1 MTQYFTLLWL
11 TLVCRTGTLHVRI
24 HSHTQAI
31 WATNIHDALD
41 GNTEPILGSKYH
53 TMHHT
58 HYHVNFGQFFIFCDW
73 YWDTLRD
80 PNSAN
85 SSNDSSSSSK
95 AKLIKEELMQGID
108 QPVVMKKKL

>member
-1 MTQYFTLLWL
+1 
-11 TLVCRTGTLHVRI
+11 
-24 HSHTQAI
+24 
-31 WATNIHDALD
+31 
-41 GNTEPILGSKYH
+41 
-53 TMHHT
+53 MHHT

-85 SSNDSSSSSK
+85 NSNDSSSLK
-95 AKLIKEELMQGID
+95 AKLSKEQSMQGID